1 MNLWLKGLTDEEA
14 WEGIVHDESTVDNS
28 GMWETGNQIL
38 SSGWALEGDPGFRKE
53 SVKVMD
59 PS

>member
-1 MNLWLKGLTDEEA
+1 MNWWLKGPTDEEA
-14 WEGIVHDESTVDNS
+14 WEGIVHDESTVENLD
-28 GMWETGNQIL
+28 MWETENRIL
-38 SSGWALEGDPGFRKE
+38 SSGWARGGGPDVRKE